1 MTEQVEC
8 DKWARLVADLQR
20 EINEQEQAH
29 YSAKVL
35 EQARN
40 PTNLGRIES
49 PDAHAVITGPCGD
62 TMEIYLRFDGDVIR
76 EAMFMTDGCGTSL
89 ASGNMLT
96 MMVRGM
102 ALDDANRISPQDL
115 LLALDGLPDESTHCA
130 ELAVKTMRKAI
141 AERQEEKT

>member
-1 MTEQVEC
+1 
-8 DKWARLVADLQR
+8 
-20 EINEQEQAH
+20 
-29 YSAKVL
+29 
-35 EQARN
+35 
-40 PTNLGRIES
+40 
-49 PDAHAVITGPCGD
+49 
-62 TMEIYLRFDGDVIR
+62 MEIYLGLDGDVIR

-96 MMVRGM
+96 TMVRGM